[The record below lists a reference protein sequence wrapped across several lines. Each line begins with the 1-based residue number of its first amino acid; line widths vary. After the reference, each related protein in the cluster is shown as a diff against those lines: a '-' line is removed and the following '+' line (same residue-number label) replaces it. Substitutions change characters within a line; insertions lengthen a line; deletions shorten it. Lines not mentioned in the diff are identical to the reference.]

1 MERSEIYEL
10 PVLDIDKAIKATQDY
25 VRELEEMK
33 SVGLTD
39 KQAERLTRFTQELS
53 SATDNEE

>member
-1 MERSEIYEL
+1 MERPEIYEL